1 MNIKKIGIIIA
12 DDMEYA
18 PFIPIAEKYGAESDT
33 LLGRQCHRFSLINGD
48 NILDVMTV
56 HCGIGKVNAAAATA
70 FAIKDGCDYIVN
82 TGLSG
87 GINHIGKD
95 MITLPDR
102 LLEYDF
108 DLTVLGYGFAEKPQQ
123 DYIYEA
129 DGRLNDIFREVC
141 PNAQIGTMVTGDKF
155 VSDSRLKSEL
165 IERFNAV
172 SCDMESAAVASV
184 CHAAGVP
191 FTAVRR
197 ISDDAGEDAG
207 ESYRGMN
214 NRAEATLA
222 EIVMD
227 GLNVLICGDKLF

>member
-1 MNIKKIGIIIA
+1 MSIKKVGIIIA

-18 PFIPIAEKYGAESDT
+18 PFAEAAGVYGATEET
-33 LLGRQCHRFSLINGD
+33 LLGRRCIRFSLKDGENE
-48 NILDVMTV
+48 LEVLAV

-70 FAIKDGCDYIVN
+70 YVVSRGVDFIIN

-87 GINHIGKD
+87 GINHIGMG

-108 DLTVLGYGFAEKPQQ
+108 DLTVLGYNFAAKPQQ
-123 DYIYEA
+123 KYIYDA
-129 DGRLNDIFREVC
+129 DLSLNAAFIKVC
-141 PNAQIGTMVTGDKF
+141 PHAKVGTMVTGDRF
-155 VSDSRLKSEL
+155 VSDTVLKSEL
-165 IERFNAV
+165 IDRFDAV

-184 CHAAGVP
+184 CYFAGVP

-197 ISDDAGEDAG
+197 ISDDAGENAT
-207 ESYRGMN
+207 ESYTEMN
-214 NRAEATLA
+214 DRAEATLA

-227 GLNVLICGDKLF
+227 GLKELLHSEGIF